1 MEENKKQAAKTQ
13 EEEEKQEE
21 KGVEYIDDELIEQ
34 MDLQEDK
41 MKEDD

>member
-13 EEEEKQEE
+13 EEEQQEE